1 MNINEQPVIVDVNH
15 VSMRF
20 NLATEKT
27 ETLKE
32 TLVKRLQGKLSFNEF
47 YALKDVS
54 FQVRRGE
61 AVALIGRNSYGKST
75 MLNAVPGVMYT
86 SQGS

>member
-1 MNINEQPVIVDVNH
+1 MNTNEQPVIVDVNH

-32 TLVKRLQGKLSFNEF
+32 TLVKRLQGKLTFNEF

-54 FQVRRGE
+54 FQVRKGE
-61 AVALIGRNSYGKST
+61 AVASSAAT
-75 MLNAVPGVMYT
+75 VPARAPCSSASIRSCG
-86 SQGS
+86 